1 MKCHVACRHVAE
13 TCHSC
18 AGRNVNSKLRPQ
30 RQAKPCRCC
39 ACELPCNTFCW
50 PKPCAHSNHAAQ
62 PPHHAQTSTCYI
74 RWLKGAESAIDACA
88 PHSPHSHQPSSISH
102 NRTLCCTPDIVA
114 TCRRQCRNGNAT
126 RFVTVTL
133 TLIRW
138 SHCTSWTPAAAV
150 TNHVTSAAAGESG
163 MLLPSPLLPALV
175 LPPAGRLLPRTRS
188 ARSSNNALYTNR
200 YWSGVCSAQH
210 STAQHSK

>member
-1 MKCHVACRHVAE
+1 
-13 TCHSC
+13 
-18 AGRNVNSKLRPQ
+18 
-30 RQAKPCRCC
+30 
-39 ACELPCNTFCW
+39 
-50 PKPCAHSNHAAQ
+50 
-62 PPHHAQTSTCYI
+62 
-74 RWLKGAESAIDACA
+74 
-88 PHSPHSHQPSSISH
+88 
-102 NRTLCCTPDIVA
+102 LCCTPDIVP

-210 STAQHSK
+210 STAQHSTVNSRRLLETLWHSRHHLDSRLGAASTQVCFDGWCCSPHVTA